1 MAEQPDSTAIS
12 CAKALSSFVEKGKA
26 LLDLAEKES
35 REGSCQ
41 EFVRQK
47 IRIERKQSLL
57 GLIEAGATL
66 YNSLSLKRKKDAE
79 DLWSKNTNCAA
90 LRKALQDFK
99 ELEVQWDAFL
109 QRLDDELQLSPKIH
123 NVDHQS
129 KCISPDTPLIDAR
142 TGETVTLQKY
152 LGRGKKI
159 LLVLIRQF
167 SCLLC
172 HLHIQDLQKNQSS
185 LDAHSVQVVV
195 ISFGCQEG
203 ASHWVKQA
211 GCQYDM
217 LLDPSRKIYSAFGL
231 GASLKKVLNFGNIL
245 IYSEYVANDM
255 EFPRELPWIQD
266 DMFQVIRI
274 QYDYFVQ
281 HIYIMNSKSW
291 EATLFWTN
299 MEGCCSLTAARVQ

>member
-1 MAEQPDSTAIS
+1 MAEQPDSNAIS

-35 REGSCQ
+35 REGLCQ

-66 YNSLSLKRKKDAE
+66 YNSLSVKRKKDAE
-79 DLWSKNTNCAA
+79 DLWSKNTNAA
-90 LRKALQDFK
+90 NVPQ
-99 ELEVQWDAFL
+99 VQWDAFL

-129 KCISPDTPLIDAR
+129 KRISPDTPLIDAR
-142 TGETVTLQKY
+142 TGETVTLQRY

-172 HLHIQDLQKNQSS
+172 RLHIQDLQKNQSS

-203 ASHWVKQA
+203 ASHWVQQT

-217 LLDPSRKIYSAFGL
+217 LLDPSRKMYSAFGL
-231 GASLKKVLNFGNIL
+231 GASLKKVLNFSNML

-266 DMFQVIRI
+266 DMFQLGGN
-274 QYDYFVQ
+274 FVLDE
-281 HIYIMNSKSW
+281 HGRV
-291 EATLFWTN
+291 LFSHRCQSPIDRPSV
-299 MEGCCSLTAARVQ
+299 EDILSAQ

>member
-66 YNSLSLKRKKDAE
+66 YNSLSVKQKKDAE

-90 LRKALQDFK
+90 LREALQDFK

-172 HLHIQDLQKNQSS
+172 RLHVQDLQKNQSS

-203 ASHWVKQA
+203 ASHWVEQT

-217 LLDPSRKIYSAFGL
+217 LLNPSRKMYSAFGL
-231 GASLKKVLNFGNIL
+231 GASLQKVLNFGNML

-266 DMFQVIRI
+266 DMFQLGGN
-274 QYDYFVQ
+274 FVLDE
-281 HIYIMNSKSW
+281 HGRV
-291 EATLFWTN
+291 LFSHRCQSPIDRPSV
-299 MEGCCSLTAARVQ
+299 EDILSAQ

>member
-266 DMFQVIRI
+266 DMFQLGGN
-274 QYDYFVQ
+274 FVLDE
-281 HIYIMNSKSW
+281 HGRV
-291 EATLFWTN
+291 LFSHRCQSPIDRPSV
-299 MEGCCSLTAARVQ
+299 EDILSAQ

>member
-1 MAEQPDSTAIS
+1 MKCYIS
-12 CAKALSSFVEKGKA
+12 GPFF
-26 LLDLAEKES
+26 LLH
-35 REGSCQ
+35 
-41 EFVRQK
+41 
-47 IRIERKQSLL
+47 
-57 GLIEAGATL
+57 
-66 YNSLSLKRKKDAE
+66 SLSVKQKKDAE

-90 LRKALQDFK
+90 LREALQDFK

-172 HLHIQDLQKNQSS
+172 RLHVQDLQKNQSS

-203 ASHWVKQA
+203 ASYWVDQT

-217 LLDPSRKIYSAFGL
+217 LLDPSRKMYSAFGL
-231 GASLKKVLNFGNIL
+231 GASLQKVLNFGNML

-266 DMFQVIRI
+266 DMFQLGGN
-274 QYDYFVQ
+274 FVLDE
-281 HIYIMNSKSW
+281 HGRV
-291 EATLFWTN
+291 LFSHRCQSPIDRPSV
-299 MEGCCSLTAARVQ
+299 EDILSAQ